1 MSAPL
6 LRPLVTHSSGHHME
20 GGTDLDWESQ
30 PPLLLALHYL
40 ISLKVKLF
48 QSLQN
53 LVLGL
58 RDGLLECR
66 EVGVHPDDEGG
77 DIHGE
82 AGAYVNHT
90 EGTYMRNHVD
100 SEEVAF
106 GLLGLAPIHL
116 AVDADSADAEDNSPQ
131 DDMGAGK

>member
-1 MSAPL
+1 MSPAPR
-6 LRPLVTHSSGHHME
+6 RPVVTHSSGHHME

-48 QSLQN
+48 QSPRH
-53 LVLGL
+53 LVVGL
-58 RDGLLECR
+58 HDGSLEFQ
-66 EVGVHPDDEGG
+66 EVGVHLDGEGDG
-77 DIHGE
+77 IHGE

-90 EGTYMRNHVD
+90 EGTYMRNHVGN
-100 SEEVAF
+100 EEVAF

-116 AVDADSADAEDNSPQ
+116 AVDADSADAADNSPQ